1 MSRIILLTAP
11 HVSEALVAA
20 VRKNLPDLEPVLV
33 YDRGEFDAAVQD
45 LTPNDFLLSFC
56 TNVIVPA
63 DVIGTLGP
71 RAINIHPAAPDY
83 PGRDPHH
90 FAFIDGVRRYGAT
103 AHRMTESVDAG
114 PIYDIEWFDVP
125 DGASPH
131 DIMLLADEAG
141 QRLAERIVATL
152 GRGETLK
159 PIDATWGSR
168 KTSRN
173 DFRRLCRISPIAYKA
188 EFDRRM
194 AAVANPEYRNAFVN
208 LHGRVFRDSGET
220 FQPVRVKA
228 SKGWEDFTE
237 AAYCEILDAASAR
250 YRFATYDDPGRGE
263 HVLWRHDIDHSV
275 HRGVRLAELEAE
287 RGLVATYFFWI
298 RSPYYNVLEPEIRQ
312 CAGKL
317 LSLGHRIGLH
327 FDINGY
333 GEAAWTYDR
342 LNERIAREA
351 ALLAAEFDGPVDAV
365 SFHDPENGGMLSFDA
380 ERLGGL
386 VNAYAKRFHTEYGYC
401 SDSNGYWRHTPI
413 IDVIRNG
420 GHEKLQVLTHPVWWT
435 EDAMSPREK
444 IERAVLGRARA
455 TMAEYDDHLARSGRT
470 NLD

>member
-141 QRLAERIVATL
+141 QRLAERIFTRL
-152 GRGETLK
+152 GCGERLE
-159 PIDATWGSR
+159 PNGVEWGPC

-194 AAVANPEYRNAFVN
+194 AAVANPEYRNAFVD
-208 LHGRVFRDSGET
+208 LHGRVFRDTGET

-237 AAYCEILDAASAR
+237 AAYCEILDAAKDR
-250 YRFATYDDPGRGE
+250 YRFTTYDDLRDDD
-263 HVLWRHDIDHSV
+263 HVLWRHDIDYSV

-298 RSPYYNVLEPEIRQ
+298 RAPYYNVLEPAIKA
-312 CAGKL
+312 CAARL
-317 LSLGHRIGLH
+317 LDLGHRIGLH
-327 FDINGY
+327 FDIQGY
-333 GEAAWTYDR
+333 GDEKWTYEKLDV
-342 LNERIAREA
+342 RIRREA
-351 ALLAAEFDGPVDAV
+351 DFLGAEFNTRIGVV
-365 SFHDPENGGMLSFDA
+365 SFHDPENGGLLNFDA
-380 ERLGGL
+380 DRIGGL
-386 VNAYAKRFHTEYGYC
+386 VNAYAARFKRDYGYC
-401 SDSNGYWRHTPI
+401 SDSNGYWRFKPI
-413 IDVIRNG
+413 PEVIRSG
-420 GHEKLQVLTHPVWWT
+420 EYRKLQVLTHPAWWT
-435 EDAMSPREK
+435 GDIMSPREK

-455 TMAEYDDHLARSGRT
+455 TMAEYDDHLTRSGRT